1 MQSYVLLSEHKDKE
15 ESFHHRKNISP
26 KNMQKNRLNIR
37 IFSHIP
43 ISFMKKSILKHIF
56 FEKKCP
62 KENNV
67 LKKSISLHRFKK
79 TT

>member
-1 MQSYVLLSEHKDKE
+1 
-15 ESFHHRKNISP
+15 
-26 KNMQKNRLNIR
+26 
-37 IFSHIP
+37 
-43 ISFMKKSILKHIF
+43 MKKSILKHIF

-79 TT
+79 TSFFFQFLKSKENEKISIFVRSIRCCIFRILR

>member
-1 MQSYVLLSEHKDKE
+1 
-15 ESFHHRKNISP
+15 
-26 KNMQKNRLNIR
+26 
-37 IFSHIP
+37 
-43 ISFMKKSILKHIF
+43 MKKSILKHIF